1 MGAHM
6 GQMGNSAILL
16 PTHLDMDSKMKAK
29 TSKLAMQNIT
39 HAILAMAIEHGPLP
53 SYGIARRIGIDAKQC
68 SRFISKLYHTG
79 RMSRVRVEGKTFWHY
94 FTTDAQRNKHLRETT
109 SQNLTAP
116 LEDIPQ
122 RLRFLNGLWQKSP
135 HRGHPVLAAIIKD
148 YERTL
153 RALRKDGDD
162 A

>member
-1 MGAHM
+1 MGAYM
-6 GQMGNSAILL
+6 GQVGNPAIMLSID
-16 PTHLDMDSKMKAK
+16 LDMGPKMKK
-29 TSKLAMQNIT
+29 PTSRHVMVTIRTAVIDHLIDN
-39 HAILAMAIEHGPLP
+39 GPLP
-53 SYGIARRIGIDAKQC
+53 GHVVGRRIGISPEQI
-68 SRFISKLYHTG
+68 SRTLTALVKG
-79 RMSRVRVEGKTFWHY
+79 ERVTRIRVEGKTFFHY
-94 FTTDAQRNKHLRETT
+94 MVTDVQRNKHLRETT

-135 HRGHPVLAAIIKD
+135 HRGHPVLAAIIKY